1 MTAVCPEG
9 ILVGNRISEIQ
20 RCEYDGWKQHEQ
32 TRDLHASMYSDH
44 MMLFYRGLPC
54 DAVAAALAI
63 VHYAYAWVRT
73 ASGVNTS
80 MVDVTLR
87 LTSVLNRFVAQEAA
101 AGWQREEAA
110 TPSRPWR
117 QHGADAAA
125 GPLFRPST
133 ASCAARVTR
142 AEERERGPKR
152 VS

>member
-1 MTAVCPEG
+1 MV
-9 ILVGNRISEIQ
+9 
-20 RCEYDGWKQHEQ
+20 
-32 TRDLHASMYSDH
+32 
-44 MMLFYRGLPC
+44 LFYRGLLC